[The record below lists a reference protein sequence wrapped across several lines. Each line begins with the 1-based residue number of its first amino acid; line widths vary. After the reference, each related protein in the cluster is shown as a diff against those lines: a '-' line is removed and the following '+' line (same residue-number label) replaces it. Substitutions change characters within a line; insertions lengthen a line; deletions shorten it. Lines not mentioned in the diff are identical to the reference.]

1 MIESC
6 LSEHNRDDSEKKAM
20 NFLTNFRKKKKKPK
34 FKSIINT
41 KIVKKLLRN
50 CNDEAKNIINTEI
63 INNQIE
69 QNFSEDEEILPNRNR
84 RVIKINF

>member
-1 MIESC
+1 MGLGTI
-6 LSEHNRDDSEKKAM
+6 LS
-20 NFLTNFRKKKKKPK
+20 RKKKKKPK

-41 KIVKKLLRN
+41 KLVKKLLRN